1 MRGKVEAARL
11 LTHFRA
17 LLGSPELEDQHD
29 LSDTR
34 FEPTKLK
41 VRRLTALI
49 SIVTHRAQVQGPQQ
63 EKVTAHSA
71 G

>member
-1 MRGKVEAARL
+1 MRGKVEAARW
-11 LTHFRA
+11 LTHFLA
-17 LLGSPELEDQHD
+17 LLGSPKLEDQHD

-34 FEPTKLK
+34 FESTKLK

-49 SIVTHRAQVQGPQQ
+49 SIVTHRAQVQGPQP

>member
-1 MRGKVEAARL
+1 MHVKVEAARW
-11 LTHFRA
+11 LTCFRA
-17 LLGSPELEDQHD
+17 RLGILKLDDQHD
-29 LSDTR
+29 VRDTR
-34 FEPTKLK
+34 FEPTRLK
-41 VRRLTALI
+41 MRRLTALI

>member
-1 MRGKVEAARL
+1 MRGKVEAARW
-11 LTHFRA
+11 LTHFLA

-34 FEPTKLK
+34 FESTKLK

>member
-1 MRGKVEAARL
+1 MRGKVEAARW

-29 LSDTR
+29 LGDTR
-34 FEPTKLK
+34 FEPTRLK

-49 SIVTHRAQVQGPQQ
+49 SIVTHRAQVQGPQP

>member
-1 MRGKVEAARL
+1 MVNPLPSAFRKS
-11 LTHFRA
+11 LTRH
-17 LLGSPELEDQHD
+17 QHD

-34 FEPTKLK
+34 FEPTRLK

-49 SIVTHRAQVQGPQQ
+49 SIVTHRAQVHGPQP